1 MRAVIQRVKQASV
14 SVAEETLG
22 EINQGFVVLLGI
34 HETDQADDV
43 AYLVRKISKL
53 RVFEDESGKMN
64 QDLAAVAGSILSISQ
79 FTLYADTKKGNR
91 PSFVKAAR
99 PEVAIPLYEAFNEQ
113 LRALGIPVATGEF
126 GADMAVSLI
135 NDGPVTIIIDTLDKE
150 KKSALFSKE
159 QAFFV
164 TLGRKFKKAW
174 CLCVFKVSRVFCKA
188 VPTRRS
194 LDDRNHESNRLF
206 QTGNDRP
213 TAENLLFQCRFSP
226 GSFFELSATDYDNDD
241 ALSSSGQIIA
251 GSLSKRSTGAVLYP
265 PAQSE
270 DSQTSLAVST
280 LFYSSRML

>member
-135 NDGPVTIIIDTLDKE
+135 NDGPVTIIIDTLDK
-150 KKSALFSKE
+150 
-159 QAFFV
+159 
-164 TLGRKFKKAW
+164 
-174 CLCVFKVSRVFCKA
+174 
-188 VPTRRS
+188 
-194 LDDRNHESNRLF
+194 
-206 QTGNDRP
+206 
-213 TAENLLFQCRFSP
+213 
-226 GSFFELSATDYDNDD
+226 
-241 ALSSSGQIIA
+241 
-251 GSLSKRSTGAVLYP
+251 
-265 PAQSE
+265 
-270 DSQTSLAVST
+270 
-280 LFYSSRML
+280 